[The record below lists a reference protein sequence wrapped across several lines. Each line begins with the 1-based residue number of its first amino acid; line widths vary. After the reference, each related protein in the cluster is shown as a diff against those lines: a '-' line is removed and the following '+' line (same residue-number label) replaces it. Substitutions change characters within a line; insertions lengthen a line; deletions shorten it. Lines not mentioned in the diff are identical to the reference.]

1 MLRSSFFVV
10 VIVIAIAITLASLE
24 DESWKPVYIQPE
36 QLHISLGGK

>member
-10 VIVIAIAITLASLE
+10 VIVISIAITLASVE
-24 DESWKPVYIQPE
+24 EEWKPVYIQPE